1 MNLIPLALMV
11 LLLVAVMWIAGWLD
25 CLGDGE

>member
-11 LLLVAVMWIAGWLD
+11 LLLAAVMLIVGWLD
-25 CLGDGE
+25 CLGDRE